1 MGFSKRIVYPIF
13 ITFLVIGFL
22 SCSKYEEPV
31 PFFDGMFLE
40 YGARDIMYIYN
51 FESIENYS
59 YKLVETEKREPLRDK
74 ITDFYIDTYGRV
86 YESSN
91 GSFEGKLSPI
101 WIPVNVME
109 IDDTFDGK
117 YSVSRKDRYRK
128 WDVLVI
134 KAVKF
139 DVEHYFEINTGYLV
153 GVKGK
158 FGMAF
163 EFYLINTNADI
174 PTVEP

>member
-13 ITFLVIGFL
+13 IIFLVIGF
-22 SCSKYEEPV
+22 SGCSKYEEPV

-40 YGARDIMYIYN
+40 YGRRDIMYIYN

-59 YKLVETEKREPLRDK
+59 YKLVKTEKREPLRDK
-74 ITDFYIDTYGRV
+74 ITDFYVDTYGRV
-86 YESSN
+86 YESSD
-91 GSFEGKLSPI
+91 GTFEGDFSFI

-109 IDDTFDGK
+109 IGDEFDGR
-117 YSVSRKDRYRK
+117 YTVSRRDRYRK

-134 KAVKF
+134 KAIEF

-174 PTVEP
+174 PTIEP